1 MDIFLSNKNRSQI
14 IKLPVIPSEIM
25 IQSPNQNETFTTVAQ
40 GDILLIGPAGL
51 KTLSLSSFFPVKNY
65 PFLKDRTYKGMEYV
79 NIIEK
84 WKTSKEP
91 IRLVIAAKK
100 PLINMLC
107 GFEFE
112 YGIKDGSGDIA
123 YTLTLSEFK
132 LLPLQKRK
140 S

>member
-112 YGIKDGSGDIA
+112 YGIKDGSGDIH
-123 YTLTLSEFK
+123 YTLTLTEFK